1 MISVIYGKKGSG
13 KTKRIIDAANEAA
26 DNASGLILFLTDD
39 DQSLGI
45 KPSIRFVNISDY
57 DVKSEE
63 EFIGFVKG
71 MLATNFDIQKVYV
84 DGISRLLDLPAD
96 DIKPVF
102 EVLEKFAKDVD
113 FVTTVSADE
122 LPGYLKKYAVKY

>member
-26 DNASGLILFLTDD
+26 ENASGLILFLTDD
-39 DQSLGI
+39 GQSLGI

-63 EFIGFVKG
+63 EFIGFGKG

-122 LPGYLKKYAVKY
+122 LPGYLKKYAVKG

>member
-13 KTKRIIDAANEAA
+13 KTKRIIDAANAA
-26 DNASGLILFLTDD
+26 AEKTDGQILFITDND
-39 DQSLGI
+39 ESLGI
-45 KPSIRFVNISDY
+45 KPTVRFVNIVDY

-96 DIKPVF
+96 EIKPVF

-113 FVTTVSADE
+113 FVATVSADE
-122 LPGYLKKYAVKY
+122 LPAYLKKYAVKG

>member
-26 DNASGLILFLTDD
+26 STADGQILFITDD
-39 DQSLGI
+39 DHSLGI
-45 KPSIRFVNISDY
+45 KPSIRFVNITEY

-122 LPGYLKKYAVKY
+122 LPTYLKKYAVKD

>member
-122 LPGYLKKYAVKY
+122 LPGYLKKYAVKD